1 MTNTTDAA
9 LNTPGRSDRLANLRH
24 LVAAN
29 ENGILDRPLSDE
41 VNNHVHTI
49 YSFSP
54 YSPSLVAWMARWSGL
69 RAVGSVD
76 HDSIG
81 AAEEML
87 EACKILRM
95 GSTVGFEL
103 RVSFSDTVFARRRL
117 NNPDSIGVGYIA
129 VHGVPRP
136 RIPDVNRFLAPLQEA
151 RNRRNRRQ
159 VDALN
164 QALAAVAAPAISY
177 ADVEASSMVHEGGS
191 ITERHILYVTARR
204 LMDWLSPGEE
214 LRRWVEEHVTGPLPT
229 RLAGFLDD
237 AGNPHYVYD
246 LLGGLKSAFL
256 PKFFIQ
262 PDGLECI
269 PVADAVRFANEIGA
283 IPAYAYLGDVAES
296 PTGDKKAETFED
308 SYLDELFGGLVDL
321 GFKALTY
328 MPPRNTREQLRR
340 VQGLCT
346 QHSLMEISGVDI
358 NSSRQE
364 FTCPEIMER
373 EFHHLIDTTWALIAH
388 EKLASVDARFSL
400 FADDN
405 PRAREPLSE
414 RIARYARIG
423 QAMDPA
429 HPERIQEVADF

>member
-1 MTNTTDAA
+1 MSESTHTD
-9 LNTPGRSDRLANLRH
+9 LNTPGRSNRLANLSR

-29 ENGILDRPLSDE
+29 EDGIQNRPLTDE

-54 YSPSLVAWMARWSGL
+54 YSPSAAAWMARWSGL

-103 RVSFSDTVFARRRL
+103 RVSFADTAFGRRRL
-117 NNPDSIGVGYIA
+117 NNPDSLGIGYIA

-136 RIPDVNRFLAPLQEA
+136 RIPNVSRFLAPLQDE
-151 RNRRNRRQ
+151 RNKRNRRQ

-164 QALAAVAAPAISY
+164 GELDAVSAPAISY
-177 ADVEASSMVHEGGS
+177 ADVESSSMMHEGGTV
-191 ITERHILYVTARR
+191 TERHILYVTARR
-204 LMDWLSPGEE
+204 LMEWLSPGDT
-214 LRRWVEEHVTGPLPT
+214 LRRWVEEHVTGPLPG
-229 RLAGFLDD
+229 RLAGYLDD
-237 AGNPHYVYD
+237 PHNPHYVYD
-246 LLGGLKSAFL
+246 LLGSLKSAFL
-256 PKFFIQ
+256 PRFFIQ
-262 PDGLECI
+262 PDEKECI
-269 PVADAVRFANEIGA
+269 PVTDAVRFANDIGA

-308 SYLDELFGGLVDL
+308 SYLDELFDALVRL

-340 VQGLCT
+340 VQHLCSE
-346 QHSLMEISGVDI
+346 HSLMEISGVDI

-364 FTCPEIMER
+364 FTCPEIMEP

-388 EKLASVDARFSL
+388 EKLASLDPRFSL
-400 FADDN
+400 FAAEN
-405 PRAREPLSE
+405 ALAQEPLAE
-414 RIARYARIG
+414 RIERYARVG
-423 QAMDPA
+423 LTMDPA
-429 HPERIQEVADF
+429 HPEQIEEHARF